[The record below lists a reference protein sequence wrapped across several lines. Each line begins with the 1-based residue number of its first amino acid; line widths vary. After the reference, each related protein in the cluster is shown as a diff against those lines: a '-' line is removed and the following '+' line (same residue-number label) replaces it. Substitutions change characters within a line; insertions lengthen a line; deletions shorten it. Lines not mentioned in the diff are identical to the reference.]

1 MRVFEITAFGL
12 DNLKVADHPIPELKP
27 GQIRVRIHAASL
39 NFRDVAMC
47 KGHYNRKQAL
57 PLIPLADGAGV
68 VDKVGRGVS
77 RFREGDR
84 VAGCFAPDWIDGP
97 PEHKLIRNTLGGP
110 LSGMLAD
117 YVILPEQGAVML
129 PSHLSYREGATLPCA
144 AVTAWNTLTKYRQL
158 KAGDTLL
165 LQGTGG
171 VSIFALQFAKA
182 MGATV
187 IITSSSDEKL
197 KEAAS
202 LGADHLINYKTC
214 PDWDQKA
221 RKITNKAGV
230 DHIID
235 VGGGNTFE
243 KSVNCA
249 KVGGFIAVLGAM
261 GGSETPMNLLRVVM
275 NNLTVQGFVVGSRAD
290 FEALNEFLGTHQLHP
305 VISDTF
311 RFGDAREAF
320 ELMERGEH
328 LGKIVIDFH

>member
-39 NFRDVAMC
+39 HFRDVAMC
-47 KGHYNRKQAL
+47 KRHYNRKQAL

-187 IITSSSDEKL
+187 IINASSEEK
-197 KEAAS
+197 
-202 LGADHLINYKTC
+202 
-214 PDWDQKA
+214 
-221 RKITNKAGV
+221 
-230 DHIID
+230 
-235 VGGGNTFE
+235 
-243 KSVNCA
+243 
-249 KVGGFIAVLGAM
+249 
-261 GGSETPMNLLRVVM
+261 
-275 NNLTVQGFVVGSRAD
+275 
-290 FEALNEFLGTHQLHP
+290 
-305 VISDTF
+305 
-311 RFGDAREAF
+311 
-320 ELMERGEH
+320 
-328 LGKIVIDFH
+328 